1 MGTTTHPF
9 YPSRTRSGPEQE
21 RMDVLKDTV
30 ESIILNPDLAPLLAI
45 VKAARN
51 GAVYGAKVR
60 FPHALVMIFLFR
72 SGTVRE
78 KLSLILRATK
88 THAQNLA
95 KYATIYKMTTL
106 ALKHM
111 GSEPGKEGLYDT
123 FFAGLLGGYLVFG
136 RRSKRGHVSSV
147 SKQIVI
153 FVFARVCLSLAELS
167 IKPAVGIIKDPALS
181 KRIGHD
187 AWPVFAAL
195 SWGSVMWLFRWYPD
209 TVQSGLRSSMDYI
222 YVQSD
227 HWDSLRNF
235 LVYNK

>member
-1 MGTTTHPF
+1 M
-9 YPSRTRSGPEQE
+9 SGIEALQQALE
-21 RMDVLKDTV
+21 RIV
-30 ESIILNPDLAPLLAI
+30 LNPKYADYLAVL
-45 VKAARN
+45 KAARN

-72 SGTVRE
+72 SGTPRE
-78 KLSLILRATK
+78 KLGLILRATR

-95 KYATIYKMTTL
+95 KYASVYKLTML
-106 ALKHM
+106 FLKKF
-111 GSEPGKEGLYDT
+111 GATPGKEGPYDT
-123 FFAGLLGGYLVFG
+123 FFAGLLGGYLIFG
-136 RRSKRGHVSSV
+136 RRSKRGHISSV

-153 FVFARVCLSLAELS
+153 FIFARVCLSLAEIS
-167 IKPAVGIIKDPALS
+167 VKPSVGIIKSSKLS
-181 KRIGHD
+181 ERISHD

-209 TVQSGLRSSMDYI
+209 TVQAGLRSSMDYI

>member
-1 MGTTTHPF
+1 M
-9 YPSRTRSGPEQE
+9 SRIES
-21 RMDVLKDTV
+21 LKRAL
-30 ESIILNPDLAPLLAI
+30 ESVILDPKNAEVLAI
-45 VKAARN
+45 LKAARN
-51 GAVYGAKVR
+51 GAVYGTKIR

-78 KLSLILRATK
+78 KLLLIFKATR

-95 KYATIYKMTTL
+95 KYATVYKAAML
-106 ALKHM
+106 VLKYC
-111 GSEPGKEGLYDT
+111 GGEYGKEGPYDT
-123 FFAGLLGGYLVFG
+123 FLAGLLGGYLVFG

-153 FVFARVCLSLAELS
+153 FVFARVCLSVAQVL
-167 IKPAVGIIKDPALS
+167 IKPQTGIIRSSELS
-181 KRIGHD
+181 KRISHD

-195 SWGSVMWLFRWYPD
+195 SWGSVMWLFRWYPE

-222 YVQSD
+222 YVESD

-235 LVYNK
+235 FIVNK

>member
-1 MGTTTHPF
+1 MA
-9 YPSRTRSGPEQE
+9 
-21 RMDVLKDTV
+21 TV
-30 ESIILNPDLAPLLAI
+30 DAVKSALESVILNPKYADYLAV

-78 KLSLILRATK
+78 KVGLILRATK

-95 KYATIYKMTTL
+95 KYATAYKLTML

-111 GSEPGKEGLYDT
+111 GSDPGKEGPYDT

-136 RRSKRGHVSSV
+136 RR
-147 SKQIVI
+147 I
-153 FVFARVCLSLAELS
+153 FARVCLALAKLS
-167 IKPAVGIIKDPALS
+167 IQPSLGIIKSPELS
-181 KRIGHD
+181 KRIAHD
-187 AWPVFAAL
+187 AWPVFAAM

-209 TVQSGLRSSMDYI
+209 TVQSGLKSSMDYI

-227 HWDSLRNF
+227 NWDSLRNF
-235 LVYNK
+235 LIYNK